1 MSDALKFELVS
12 PEKLLM
18 SADVEHVVV
27 PGTEGDFGVLPG
39 HAPTLSTLRPG
50 ILEILDEGKGSSK
63 RIYVRGGL
71 ADAGPESLTIL
82 AQQAVEVDELDTA
95 TIDKEIADIR
105 TELENSKD
113 EVSQAS
119 IAASLAQLETLKSDL
134 GL

>member
-12 PEKLLM
+12 PERLLM
-18 SADVEHVVV
+18 SAEVGHVVV

-50 ILEILDEGKGSSK
+50 ILEILDEGKGDSK

-113 EVSQAS
+113 EVAQAS